1 MAKMH
6 AYLNFNGNCAEAFEF
21 YAQVF
26 GTKSMG
32 TYLYGDIPM
41 ENAPIPEGAKGKVMH
56 TALLLNQNQMIMG
69 SDVVADYGHTY
80 QEGNNA
86 YIMID
91 TDTAEEAKN
100 MYDKFYQKA
109 KKIEAELGEQPW
121 AELYA
126 CFTDQFGINWM
137 IHYEGNKAHTEM

>member
-1 MAKMH
+1 MAKIH
-6 AYLNFNGNCAEAFEF
+6 AYLNFNGNCASAFEF

-26 GTKSMG
+26 EIKSMG
-32 TYLYGDIPM
+32 TYFYGDIPM
-41 ENAPIPEGAKGKVMH
+41 GETPIPESAKGKIMH
-56 TALLLNQNQMIMG
+56 TALALNEDQMIMG
-69 SDVVADYGHTY
+69 SDVIPDFGHTY

-91 TDTAEEAKN
+91 TETADDATKIYTKLSQN
-100 MYDKFYQKA
+100 A

-137 IHYEGNKAHTEM
+137 IHFEGNKTQVEM